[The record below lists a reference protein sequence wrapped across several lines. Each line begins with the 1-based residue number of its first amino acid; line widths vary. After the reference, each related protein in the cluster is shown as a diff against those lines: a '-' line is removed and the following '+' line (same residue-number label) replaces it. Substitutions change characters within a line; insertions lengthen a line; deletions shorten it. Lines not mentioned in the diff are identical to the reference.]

1 MLDVPI
7 AIGTYDTEHGIRRR
21 SSVSTHSA
29 VTSECAA
36 AFVERRNG
44 FGRPALQDRLRTEGA
59 ASHDGFLEQDQLHA
73 LIWIHGTRR
82 IPG

>member
-1 MLDVPI
+1 
-7 AIGTYDTEHGIRRR
+7 
-21 SSVSTHSA
+21 
-29 VTSECAA
+29 
-36 AFVERRNG
+36 VERRNG